1 MRDEENIDDEAPGQR
16 CTSLVLELE
25 MAQINAKK
33 MSDFNY
39 SDLWMI
45 RHFNV

>member
-1 MRDEENIDDEAPGQR
+1 MRGEENIDDKAPRQS

-33 MSDFNY
+33 VRLS
-39 SDLWMI
+39 L
-45 RHFNV
+45 R